1 MHMKMYSLNS
11 PEAMARVVTL
21 MIVTDGHIDRREI
34 EKLDQLNAYGQL
46 GLERKAFMAVA
57 RDYCSELVAEAE
69 ANGSCA
75 LLDPQ
80 RTDRVISCVNA
91 PDQQRVVVKL
101 LRSVMNA
108 DQQQRSSELVVMNHI
123 LERWK
128 LQ

>member
-1 MHMKMYSLNS
+1 MKQYSLNS

-34 EKLDQLNAYGQL
+34 AKLDQLNAYGQL
-46 GLERKAFMAVA
+46 GMERKAFMTVA
-57 RDYCSELVAEAE
+57 RDYCSELVEEAE

-101 LRSVMNA
+101 LKSVMNA
-108 DQQQRSSELVVMNHI
+108 DKQQRSSEQVVMNHI